1 MWLTVLQI
9 WYPFKLLEPKATQKS
24 QINFFNI
31 GLKWGT
37 HFREKSSLY
46 GTETLSSVNLWSPDT
61 NMDILWNCI
70 CFSTCG
76 KFQSF
81 GLILVDFRVGWE
93 EGGNTNQFNLPVLWV
108 EYWSEIGPRR
118 KKLNL
123 LNKMRKLDFMSRH
136 FLLSWRRPFNS
147 FMTEVPII

>member
-1 MWLTVLQI
+1 MVTIITSDHLKENDSGNMMGIITSYSISRSLHDLESSESQNRYNIMWLTVLQI

-46 GTETLSSVNLWSPDT
+46 GTETLSSVNLCSPDT

-81 GLILVDFRVGWE
+81 GL
-93 EGGNTNQFNLPVLWV
+93 TQ
-108 EYWSEIGPRR
+108 
-118 KKLNL
+118 
-123 LNKMRKLDFMSRH
+123 
-136 FLLSWRRPFNS
+136 
-147 FMTEVPII
+147 